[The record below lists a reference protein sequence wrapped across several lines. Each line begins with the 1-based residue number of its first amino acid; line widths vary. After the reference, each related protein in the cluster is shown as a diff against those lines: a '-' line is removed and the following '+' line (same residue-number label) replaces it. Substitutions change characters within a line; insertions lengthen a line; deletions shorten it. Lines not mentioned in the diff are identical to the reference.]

1 MFPKIVTKTAFSLSA
16 CCKQNTRPPN
26 SPTLLGVKID
36 TVIPK
41 KTAFKANQKETFS
54 NLDTK
59 NCHLIASID
68 QLTNIKKKTITS
80 SM

>member
-1 MFPKIVTKTAFSLSA
+1 M
-16 CCKQNTRPPN
+16 
-26 SPTLLGVKID
+26 D

-68 QLTNIKKKTITS
+68 QLTNIRKKLAQAQYNCPRLE
-80 SM
+80 